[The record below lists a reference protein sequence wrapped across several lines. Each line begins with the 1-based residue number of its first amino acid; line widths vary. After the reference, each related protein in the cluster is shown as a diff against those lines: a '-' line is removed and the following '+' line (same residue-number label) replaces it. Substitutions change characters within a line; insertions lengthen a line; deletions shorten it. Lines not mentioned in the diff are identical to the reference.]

1 MSAFDSTFS
10 SAFSLFDE
18 AFASGV
24 TYTRGEDSLS
34 VQAMDAQISNDEQ
47 IEFNANMIAEGWVFQ
62 IKKADLIL
70 DSVVVEPAS
79 LDTIT
84 NAAGVWEVCN
94 FGQLP
99 DYETDVNSEYWR
111 IRTIKKS

>member
-1 MSAFDSTFS
+1 LSAFDTLFS
-10 SAFSLFDE
+10 SAFSLFDG

-34 VQAMDAQISNDEQ
+34 VQAMESQISIDEQ
-47 IEFNANMIAEGWVFQ
+47 LELNTNMITEGWVFQ
-62 IKKADLIL
+62 IKKTELIL
-70 DSVVVEPAS
+70 DSVVVEPAN

-84 NAAGVWEVCN
+84 NAAGVWEVSN

-111 IRTIKKS
+111 IRTTKKS